1 MMYVY
6 VIRRSLDAS
15 YKQYFRSRRF
25 QFTGQLQRYLG
36 PYHAALSPKVSATR
50 SFFSGLCGCSSRPET
65 HRSRFN
71 ADLHDRSRNSDQPWS
86 GDWYQ
91 SSGGFRRHERYRSS
105 STSDT
110 AIGYAHGD
118 PDSVPSVYMDYD
130 KALALGKEMLE
141 QRSLPSLTPSLGD
154 VARALRQ
161 SSNHPAP
168 DGKTSSTIRIP
179 PNL

>member
-1 MMYVY
+1 MRL
-6 VIRRSLDAS
+6 INSTSGPAGFNLLAS
-15 YKQYFRSRRF
+15 SKGISDRIMRHFLLRF
-25 QFTGQLQRYLG
+25 LPL
-36 PYHAALSPKVSATR
+36 ALSSLVFAAVAPAQKLIAHVST
-50 SFFSGLCGCSSRPET
+50 P
-65 HRSRFN
+65 
-71 ADLHDRSRNSDQPWS
+71 DLHDRSRNSDQPWS